1 MTKVCASTQ
10 GRVLRLYGRPGFETW
25 ELIGKTL
32 RISRGSAW
40 SLAHGLRHADPRT
53 LEYLECAE
61 WRLNHLGQAAA
72 NLAGMIHVDAHPPTV
87 FARTK
92 GANDGTEM

>member
-1 MTKVCASTQ
+1 MTKVCPSTQ
-10 GRVLRLYGRPGFETW
+10 GRVLALYGHPGFETW
-25 ELIGKTL
+25 ALIGKTL

-61 WRLNHLGQAAA
+61 WRLNHLSQAAA

-92 GANDGTEM
+92 GANDGTE